1 MSILKSSANV
11 NSKDLKKP
19 TLEQTTN
26 LVNWRL
32 HLQKLQTR
40 PFNEERQKKDTYLHT
55 MTMTMLEYDLFLLS
69 YCIVDERS
77 LHPV

>member
-69 YCIVDERS
+69 YCVVDERT
-77 LHPV
+77 LHRV